1 MFTRVRIKRMVA
13 TVLLLLT
20 AAILF
25 LFISNNMISATA
37 NRTFSNT
44 DSIPYHKVG
53 LVLGTSRNLQN
64 GSINPYYKYRVDAAI
79 ALFKAGKISY
89 VIVSGDNSTRDYDEP
104 TDFKRDLVKGGI
116 PEERIFLDYAGFRT
130 LDSVVRA
137 RAIFGQA
144 AISIIS
150 QQFHNER
157 AIFLADHFGIEA
169 VGFNATRDVP
179 SRFGMKVK
187 AREYLARAKVFWD
200 LIFHVQPKFL
210 GEKISID

>member
-1 MFTRVRIKRMVA
+1 MITRVHFKRIVA
-13 TVLLLLT
+13 ITSLLL
-20 AAILF
+20 AATILF
-25 LFISNNMISATA
+25 AFVSNNIISGTA
-37 NRTFSNT
+37 NRTFSST

-64 GSINPYYKYRVDAAI
+64 GSINPYYKYRVDATI

-89 VIVSGDNSTRDYDEP
+89 VIVSGDNSTKDYDEP
-104 TDFKRDLVKGGI
+104 TDFKRDLVEGGI

-137 RAIFGQA
+137 KAIFGQTN
-144 AISIIS
+144 ITIIS

-169 VGFNATRDVP
+169 MGFNATDVP

-187 AREYLARAKVFWD
+187 AREYLARTKVFWD
-200 LIFHVQPKFL
+200 ILLQVKPKFL